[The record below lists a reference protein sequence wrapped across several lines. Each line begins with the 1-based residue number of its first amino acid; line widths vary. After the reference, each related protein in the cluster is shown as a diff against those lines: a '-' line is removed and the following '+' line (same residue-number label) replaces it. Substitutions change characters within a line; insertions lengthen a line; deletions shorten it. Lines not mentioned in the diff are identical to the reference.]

1 MKSLSHQSPQILKK
15 IDKII
20 DFEKIY
26 RKRNFDIFAGLEP
39 NPSNVKIGWSG
50 KTVIIIDETLEPDDN
65 RLEFRKSDLEKIN
78 EKN

>member
-1 MKSLSHQSPQILKK
+1 MKVGDMVKHKDQNICGT
-15 IDKII
+15 II
-20 DFEKIY
+20 
-26 RKRNFDIFAGLEP
+26 
-39 NPSNVKIGWSG
+39 KIGWSG